1 MLNALGLVIDDDRV
15 LVSSV
20 DVAEKFERK
29 HKNIVRAIESL
40 RCSDEE
46 YHRLNFEPMIY
57 NSKIGKGATRE
68 FPGYYMTRDGFTL
81 LVMGF
86 TGEKAIEWK
95 IKYIK
100 AFNEMERIIREQ
112 ATAKME
118 RQYLRTMRKY
128 APEYIEQLELNCK
141 MAEKSAKTAMTT
153 ASLAR
158 KRELVWKRRLDAAV
172 EQIISLQQENVS
184 IDINRALLEISP
196 KKKR

>member
-1 MLNALGLVIDDDRV
+1 MDEDLGVIAKEERAV
-15 LVSSV
+15 VSSV
-20 DVAEKFERK
+20 DIAINFEKK
-29 HKNIVRAIESL
+29 HKNVVRAIENIMGYDK
-40 RCSDEE
+40 RFAG
-46 YHRLNFEPMIY
+46 LNFEPSEY
-57 NSKIGKGATRE
+57 KDVSGRTLPA
-68 FPGYYMTRDGFTL
+68 YLMTRDGFTL

-100 AFNEMERIIREQ
+100 AFNEMERIIWEQ
-112 ATAKME
+112 TTAEME
-118 RQYLRTMRKY
+118 RQYLRTMRRY
-128 APEYIEQLELNCK
+128 APEYIEQLEVNCK

-172 EQIISLQQENVS
+172 ELIISLQQENVS